1 MLIRCA
7 ADVGQKQ
14 TRVRRE
20 GGTGGKAAGGP
31 TEVRLFLSAPG
42 IVLLVLTS
50 YTQTYEEAAK
60 EELLATEGRRENEST
75 ASTLGSELSHA
86 FRHSLPVSN
95 LLDHSQFSN
104 QFL

>member
-1 MLIRCA
+1 M
-7 ADVGQKQ
+7 
-14 TRVRRE
+14 
-20 GGTGGKAAGGP
+20 
-31 TEVRLFLSAPG
+31 RLFLSAPG